1 MNNEEVTNISKSW
14 ISLHLA
20 EKDSPEY
27 ESEFWAFE
35 RLDQLIHNKP
45 NEALRVIFE
54 ISVTTDSEEIH
65 GYLGAGPI
73 EDLMLYHGEQVIE
86 DLAAKAKAE
95 PKFKVALRSVKIE
108 KEDTKAWGR
117 FYEIAGIEPYE

>member
-14 ISLHLA
+14 ISLQLA

-27 ESEFWAFE
+27 DSEFWSFE

-45 NEALRVIFE
+45 NEALRVIIE
-54 ISVTTDSEEIH
+54 IAVTTDSEEIL

-86 DLAAKAKAE
+86 NLAAKAKAE
-95 PKFKVALRSVKIE
+95 PKIKVALQSVQIE